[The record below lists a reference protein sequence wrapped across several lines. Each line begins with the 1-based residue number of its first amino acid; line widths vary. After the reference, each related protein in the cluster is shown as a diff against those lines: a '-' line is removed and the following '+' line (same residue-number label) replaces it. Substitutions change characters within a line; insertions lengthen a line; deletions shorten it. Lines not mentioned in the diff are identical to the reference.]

1 MQNYLLDVWEKH
13 PPQVSEID
21 VRIFNGGNRVTR
33 WELTIKTMVYVNYI
47 SKKKK
52 MENGGSKDRVRKLE
66 IWRVESKQAEGSI
79 KCGGRK
85 KSSIKEKHTSPWE
98 I

>member
-1 MQNYLLDVWEKH
+1 
-13 PPQVSEID
+13 
-21 VRIFNGGNRVTR
+21 
-33 WELTIKTMVYVNYI
+33 
-47 SKKKK
+47 

-79 KCGGRK
+79 KCVGRK
-85 KSSIKEKHTSPWE
+85 KSLIKEKHTSPWE